1 MKTVFVLLDSLNRNA
16 MESYG
21 DTSVISPNF
30 KRFAERAIT
39 FDNHYVGSLPCIPAR
54 RDLHTGR
61 LNFLHR
67 SWGPLEPFDDSFPEL
82 LKQNGTYSHI
92 ITDHH
97 HYFADGG
104 ATYHPRYSSLELI
117 RGQAIDRLK
126 AHVNADID
134 HLTLDYHPMQ
144 HNRINY
150 MINRQ
155 YMGEEHEYS
164 GPQTFALGQKF
175 LEKNHKQDNWLLQL
189 ECFDPHEPFH
199 APPRFREMYP
209 TNYDGPILDWPFYK
223 RVNESP
229 DEIAEMRA
237 NYAALTTMCD
247 EYFGKILNFF
257 DENNMWKD
265 TCLILTTD
273 HGFLLGEHDWWSKN
287 RMPVFDEISRI
298 PLMVYHP
305 EFKDQSGT
313 RRKSLTQTIDIM
325 PTIMELHNHSIP
337 ENVSGN
343 SIMPLFAK
351 DTPIRSSAI
360 FGYFGAACNITN
372 GTHVYHRYPEKLN
385 ADGLYEYTLMPTRMT
400 TRFPISDLVG
410 ATLTDPFS
418 FTKGAPLMKLKPRTN
433 EKGDPVECQGMDF
446 EDTKTQLY
454 NLEDDPKQENPINDP
469 EIEAKLIS
477 EMIHH
482 MNEADAPKEM
492 YSRFNLELEN

>member
-1 MKTVFVLLDSLNRNA
+1 
-16 MESYG
+16 
-21 DTSVISPNF
+21 
-30 KRFAERAIT
+30 
-39 FDNHYVGSLPCIPAR
+39 
-54 RDLHTGR
+54 
-61 LNFLHR
+61 
-67 SWGPLEPFDDSFPEL
+67 
-82 LKQNGTYSHI
+82 
-92 ITDHH
+92 
-97 HYFADGG
+97 
-104 ATYHPRYSSLELI
+104 
-117 RGQAIDRLK
+117 
-126 AHVNADID
+126 
-134 HLTLDYHPMQ
+134 
-144 HNRINY
+144 
-150 MINRQ
+150 
-155 YMGEEHEYS
+155 
-164 GPQTFALGQKF
+164 
-175 LEKNHKQDNWLLQL
+175 
-189 ECFDPHEPFH
+189 
-199 APPRFREMYP
+199 
-209 TNYDGPILDWPFYK
+209 
-223 RVNESP
+223 
-229 DEIAEMRA
+229 
-237 NYAALTTMCD
+237 
-247 EYFGKILNFF
+247 
-257 DENNMWKD
+257 MWKD

-337 ENVSGN
+337 EDVSGN

-360 FGYFGAACNITN
+360 FGYFGAACNITD

>member
-16 MESYG
+16 MQPYG
-21 DTSVISPNF
+21 SRTVQTPNF
-30 KRFAERAIT
+30 SRFQQRAIT

-104 ATYHPRYSSLELI
+104 ATYHPRYSSWELI
-117 RGQAIDRLK
+117 RGQAIDRWK

-305 EFKDQSGT
+305 EFKNQSGT

-337 ENVSGN
+337 EDVSGN

-360 FGYFGAACNITN
+360 FGYFGAACNITD

-482 MNEADAPKEM
+482 MNDADAPKEM
-492 YSRFNLELEN
+492 YSRFNLKLEN

>member
-82 LKQNGTYSHI
+82 LKLNGTYSHI

-104 ATYHPRYSSLELI
+104 ATYHPRYSSWELV
-117 RGQAIDRLK
+117 RGQAIDRWK

-144 HNRINY
+144 HNRVNY

-164 GPQTFALGQKF
+164 GPQTFALGQEF
-175 LEKNHKQDNWLLQL
+175 LKKNHTEDNWFLQL

-209 TNYDGPILDWPFYK
+209 TDYNGPILDWPLYK

-229 DEIAEMRA
+229 EEIAEIRA

-247 EYFGKILNFF
+247 EYFGKILDFF
-257 DENNMWKD
+257 DEKNMWQD

-305 EFKDQSGT
+305 EFADQSGT
-313 RRKSLTQTIDIM
+313 RRKSLTQSIDIM
-325 PTIMELHNHSIP
+325 PTIMELHDHTIP
-337 ENVSGN
+337 EDVSGK
-343 SIMPLFAK
+343 SLIPLLAE
-351 DTPIRSSAI
+351 DSPVRSTAM
-360 FGYFGAACNITN
+360 FGYFGAACNITD
-372 GTHVYHRYPEKLN
+372 GTHVYHRYPENLS

-400 TRFPISDLVG
+400 SRFPISDLVG
-410 ATLTDPFS
+410 ATLTDPFK
-418 FTKGAPLMKLKPRTN
+418 FTKGAPVMKLKPRTN
-433 EKGDPVECQGMDF
+433 EKGNPVECQGMSFDN
-446 EDTKTQLY
+446 TKTQLY
-454 NLEDDPKQENPINDP
+454 NLDTDPKQENPITNP
-469 EIEAKLIS
+469 EIEAKLVA

-482 MNEADAPKEM
+482 MKGADAPAEM
-492 YSRFNLELEN
+492 YARFNLELDN